1 MLKTLPEEPD
11 GMSQICGYQ
20 IEYGRLADV
29 FCGELKDPGLYFCW
43 DHHRATVAN
52 YGAVRMAPGNVR
64 GNSEWQREPRRRP
77 IPRNSGEAAIYSP
90 EYLRKREG
98 NAQGA
103 EGHQWWLY
111 VDA

>member
-20 IEYGRLADV
+20 IEYGRLADAY
-29 FCGELKDPGLYFCW
+29 CGEFKAHGLYFCRE
-43 DHHRATVAN
+43 HHDATVAD
-52 YGAVRMAPGNVR
+52 YGYVRMAPGNIR
-64 GNSEWQREPRRRP
+64 GQVDWQREPRVRP

-98 NAQGA
+98 NARGA
-103 EGHQWWLY
+103 ELHRWFSVAY
-111 VDA
+111 

>member
-20 IEYGRLADV
+20 IEYGRVTDV
-29 FCGELKDPGLYFCW
+29 FCGELKTHGLYFCRE
-43 DHHRATVAN
+43 HHDATVAN
-52 YGAVRMAPGNVR
+52 YGYVRMAPGNVR
-64 GNSEWQREPRRRP
+64 GNVDWQRGPRKRP

-98 NAQGA
+98 NAYG
-103 EGHQWWLY
+103 
-111 VDA
+111 VDPNVWVGITA